1 MSTLNEPILLTY
13 MRNAIGSLTIILLSS
28 ASFAQKFTVSGYLRD
43 AETGESL
50 IGATLVHPKTLSGS
64 SANTHGF
71 YSLTLP
77 KDSVSLVYSYVGYQ
91 PVTMAF
97 FLRSDTVLNINL
109 QSSTLLNEVV
119 VRGTKADEIHESTK
133 MSTLT
138 VPIDQIKALPAF
150 LGETDILKILQLM
163 PGVQSG
169 NEGSTGLYVR
179 GGGPDQN
186 LMLLDGVPIYN
197 ASHLFGFFSVFNA
210 DAINHVELIKGG
222 FPARYGGRLSS
233 VIDINMKE
241 GNMKKIRGEGSI
253 GIISAKATV
262 EGPIVK
268 DKTSFIVS
276 ARRTYIDVLARPIIR
291 SQAKKQ
297 GGSANAGYYFY
308 DLNLKL
314 NHIVNPRNRLYFSTY
329 FGDDKAY
336 AKTKDRYTQGLTT
349 VAVNDEFSLRWGNV
363 ITAAR
368 WNHVFGPKLFSNV
381 TTTYSRYLFDI
392 AQQYEEIRS
401 TPGLAEENDFSGIKY
416 HSGIRDWAAKI
427 DFDYLPS
434 PNHFIRFGANNIWHE
449 FSPGVLAYRSSEEGD
464 TTLGANVTRAFEA
477 AAYVEDDWKVSKN
490 LKINAGIHTSAF
502 SVDNTWYHSIQ
513 PRISSRLLLTD
524 NLSFKA
530 SYSSMTQFIHLLS
543 NVGIGLPTDL
553 WVPSTARIK
562 PQQANQVAIGFAQ
575 TYQSQFEFSLEGY
588 YKKMSNLIEYK
599 DGASYLDIEG
609 DWQDKVATS
618 GHGKSYGMEL
628 LMQKKTGAVTGWI
641 GYTLSKAVRQFD
653 ELNFGKEYA
662 YKYDRRHDISLAL
675 THEWNK
681 RMDFSM
687 VWVYGTGNAITLPIA
702 TYEGASFEVGSR
714 NFSNSPAT
722 YYGDRN
728 SFRMRSYHRLDL
740 SFSWWKDKK
749 WGQRKWT
756 FGVYN
761 AYNRLNPFFINL
773 EQDRQGSGNSKFIQY
788 SLFPVIPSITYSFKF

>member
-1 MSTLNEPILLTY
+1 MRKTIGFVTL
-13 MRNAIGSLTIILLSS
+13 ILLSS
-28 ASFAQKFTVSGYLRD
+28 LSHAQKFTVSGYIKD

-50 IGATLVHPKTLSGS
+50 IGATLLHPTTSSGS

-77 KDSVSLVYSYVGYQ
+77 KDSVSLLYSYVGYQ
-91 PVTMAF
+91 PTTIRF
-97 FLRSDTVLNINL
+97 FLRHDTVITINL
-109 QSSTLLNEVV
+109 QSSTVLNEVV
-119 VRGTKADEIHESTK
+119 ISGTKADPIHETTK
-133 MSTLT
+133 MSTLS
-138 VPIDQIKALPAF
+138 VPIEQIKALPAF
-150 LGETDILKILQLM
+150 MGETDILKILQLM

-210 DAINHVELIKGG
+210 DAINHVEMIKGG

-241 GNMKKIRGEGSI
+241 GNMKKIKGEGSI
-253 GIISAKATV
+253 GIISSKVTV
-262 EGPIVK
+262 EGPITK
-268 DKTSFIVS
+268 DRTSFIIS
-276 ARRTYIDVLARPIIR
+276 ARRTYIDLLAQPIIR
-291 SQAKKQ
+291 AQARRQ
-297 GGSANAGYYFY
+297 GTQANGGYYFY

-314 NHIVNPRNRLYFSTY
+314 NHIINPNNRLFFSTY
-329 FGDDKAY
+329 FGLDKAY
-336 AKTKDRYTQGLTT
+336 AKSKDGYARDTIFTSIK
-349 VAVNDEFSLRWGNV
+349 DEFSLKWGNV
-363 ITAAR
+363 ITATR

-381 TTTYSRYLFDI
+381 TATYSRYLFDI
-392 AQQYEEIRS
+392 SQKAEQTITSPSVPAQTII
-401 TPGLAEENDFSGIKY
+401 SGIQY
-416 HSGIRDWAAKI
+416 HSGIRDWAAKV

-434 PNHFIRFGANNIWHE
+434 PNHFIRFGANNIWHQ
-449 FSPGVLAYRSSEEGD
+449 FSPGVLAFRSSVEGD
-464 TTLGANVTRAFEA
+464 TTIGAKVTNAYEA
-477 AAYVEDDWKVSKN
+477 AVYVEDDWKISKRFK
-490 LKINAGIHTSAF
+490 LNAGIHASAF
-502 SVDNTWYHSIQ
+502 VVEKQLYHSVQ
-513 PRISSRLLLTD
+513 PRISSRFLISD
-524 NLSFKA
+524 DLSFKA
-530 SYSSMTQFIHLLS
+530 SYSTMTQFIHLLT

-553 WVPSTARIK
+553 WVPATARIK
-562 PQQANQVAIGFAQ
+562 PQQANQVAIGFAK
-575 TYQSQFEFSLEGY
+575 TYKSQYEFSLEGY

-599 DGASYLDIEG
+599 DGASYLEIEG
-609 DWQDKVATS
+609 DWQDKVATN
-618 GHGKSYGMEL
+618 GHGKSYGMEVL
-628 LMQKKTGAVTGWI
+628 AQKKTGRVTGWI

-662 YKYDRRHDISLAL
+662 YKYDRRHDISVAM

-687 VWVYGTGNAITLPIA
+687 VWVYGTGNAITLPVA
-702 TYEGASFEVGSR
+702 TYAVASNNVDQRFSYGNNEV
-714 NFSNSPAT
+714 T

-728 SFRMRSYHRLDL
+728 SYRMRSYHRLDL

-756 FGVYN
+756 VGVYN

-773 EQDRQGSGNSKFIQY
+773 EHNHGIVNSKNFIQY
-788 SLFPVIPSITYSFKF
+788 SLFPIIPSITYSFKF

>member
-1 MSTLNEPILLTY
+1 
-13 MRNAIGSLTIILLSS
+13 MRKTIALF
-28 ASFAQKFTVSGYLRD
+28 SFVLFSFALHAQKFTISGYIKD
-43 AETGESL
+43 SETGESL
-50 IGATLVHPKTLSGS
+50 IGATILHKQTTSGS

-77 KDSVSLVYSYVGYQ
+77 KDSVSLIYSYVGYQ
-91 PVTMAF
+91 PTIIGF
-97 FLRSDTVLNINL
+97 FLRHDTVITINL
-109 QSSTLLNEVV
+109 QSSTLLNEVIV
-119 VRGTKADEIHESTK
+119 SGTKADPIHESTK
-133 MSTLT
+133 MSTLS
-138 VPIDQIKALPAF
+138 VPIEQIKALPAF
-150 LGETDILKILQLM
+150 MGETDILKVLQLM

-241 GNMKKIRGEGSI
+241 GNMKKVKGEGSI
-253 GIISAKATV
+253 GLISAKATV
-262 EGPIVK
+262 EGPINK

-276 ARRTYIDVLARPIIR
+276 ARRTYIDVLAQPIIR
-291 SQAKKQ
+291 AQARREGSQTT
-297 GGSANAGYYFY
+297 AGYYFY

-329 FGDDKAY
+329 LGNDKAY
-336 AKTKDRYTQGLTT
+336 AKSKYTDTYDTITTKTDDQ
-349 VAVNDEFSLRWGNV
+349 FSLRWGNV

-392 AQQYEEIRS
+392 SQKYKETQTTPNTSEEY
-401 TPGLAEENDFSGIKY
+401 FSGILY
-416 HSGIRDWAAKI
+416 HSGIRDWAAKV

-434 PNHFIRFGANNIWHE
+434 PNHFIRFGANNIWHR
-449 FSPGVLAYRSSEEGD
+449 FSPGVLAFRSSDEGD
-464 TTLGANVTRAFEA
+464 TTLGANPTNAYEA
-477 AAYVEDDWKVSKN
+477 AVYAEDDWKISQRFK
-490 LKINAGIHTSAF
+490 LNAGVHASAF
-502 SVDNTWYHSIQ
+502 AVENEWYYSVQ
-513 PRISSRLLLTD
+513 PRISSRYLLTD
-524 NLSFKA
+524 DLSFKA
-530 SYSSMTQFIHLLS
+530 SFSSMTQFIHLLT

-553 WVPSTARIK
+553 WVPSTSRIR
-562 PQQANQVAIGFAQ
+562 PQQAKQVAIGFAK
-575 TYQSQFEFSLEGY
+575 TYKSKYEFSLEGY
-588 YKKMSNLIEYK
+588 YKKMTNLIEYK
-599 DGASYLDIEG
+599 DGASYFDVQG
-609 DWQDKVATS
+609 DWQDKVATH
-618 GHGKSYGMEL
+618 GNGKSYGMEVL
-628 LMQKKTGAVTGWI
+628 FQKKTGIVTGWL

-702 TYEGASFEVGSR
+702 TYATASTASSSSGIFYG
-714 NFSNSPAT
+714 NSSAT

-728 SFRMRSYHRLDL
+728 SFRMRSYHRMDV

-756 FGVYN
+756 VGVYN

-773 EQDRQGSGNSKFIQY
+773 EDDFRTRKKKFIQY
-788 SLFPVIPSITYSFKF
+788 SLFPVIPSVTYSFKF

>member
-1 MSTLNEPILLTY
+1 
-13 MRNAIGSLTIILLSS
+13 MRKTIGFVSLILLSCLS
-28 ASFAQKFTVSGYLRD
+28 HAQKFTISGYIKD

-50 IGATLVHPKTLSGS
+50 IGATLIHPKTSSGS

-77 KDSVSLVYSYVGYQ
+77 KDSITLLYSYVGYQ
-91 PVTMAF
+91 PTTIRF
-97 FLRSDTVLNINL
+97 FLRRDTVITINL
-109 QSSTLLNEVV
+109 QSSTVLNEVV
-119 VRGTKADEIHESTK
+119 ISGTKADPIHESTK
-133 MSTLT
+133 MSTLS
-138 VPIDQIKALPAF
+138 VPIEQIKALPAF
-150 LGETDILKILQLM
+150 MGETDILKILQLM

-241 GNMKKIRGEGSI
+241 GNMKKVKGEGSI
-253 GIISAKATV
+253 GLISSKVTV
-262 EGPIVK
+262 EGPIIK
-268 DKTSFIVS
+268 DRTSFIVS
-276 ARRTYIDVLARPIIR
+276 ARRTYIDILAQPIIR
-291 SQAKKQ
+291 SQARKQ
-297 GGSANAGYYFY
+297 GSQASGGYYFY

-314 NHIVNPRNRLYFSTY
+314 NHIINPGNRIFLSTY

-336 AKTKDRYTQGLTT
+336 AKSKYTDRYDTT
-349 VAVNDEFSLRWGNV
+349 TRSSNDEFSLKWGNV

-381 TTTYSRYLFDI
+381 TATYSRYLFDI
-392 AQQYEEIRS
+392 AQQYKETRS
-401 TPGLAEENDFSGIKY
+401 TPNLPEEITYSGIKY

-427 DFDYLPS
+427 DFDYLPN
-434 PNHFIRFGANNIWHE
+434 PDHFIRFGVNNIWHQ
-449 FSPGVLAYRSSEEGD
+449 FSPGVLAFRSSIDGD
-464 TTLGANVTRAFEA
+464 TTVGAKVTSAYEA
-477 AAYVEDDWKVSKN
+477 AAYVEDDWKISKRF
-490 LKINAGIHTSAF
+490 KINAGVHASAF
-502 SVDNTWYHSIQ
+502 AVENEWYYSVQ

-524 NLSFKA
+524 DLSFKA

-562 PQQANQVAIGFAQ
+562 PQQANQVAIGFAK
-575 TYQSQFEFSLEGY
+575 TYKSQYEFSLEGY
-588 YKKMSNLIEYK
+588 YKKMTNLIEYK
-599 DGASYLDIEG
+599 DGASYFDIEG
-609 DWQDKVATS
+609 DWQDKVATN
-618 GHGKSYGMEL
+618 GQGKSYGAEVL
-628 LMQKKTGAVTGWI
+628 VQKKTGAVTGWV

-653 ELNFGKEYA
+653 ELNFGKEYP
-662 YKYDRRHDISLAL
+662 YRYDRRHDVSVAL

-687 VWVYGTGNAITLPIA
+687 VWVYGTGNSVTLPIA
-702 TYEGASFEVGSR
+702 TYQATSNNLNSR
-714 NFSNSPAT
+714 FSSYGNDENV

-756 FGVYN
+756 FGLYN
-761 AYNRLNPFFINL
+761 AYSRLNPFFINL
-773 EQDRQGSGNSKFIQY
+773 EYNYQNNPQGQGLSKQFIQY
-788 SLFPVIPSITYSFKF
+788 SLFPVIPSVTYSFKF

>member
-1 MSTLNEPILLTY
+1 M
-13 MRNAIGSLTIILLSS
+13 ILLSFVS
-28 ASFAQKFTVSGYLRD
+28 SAQKFTISGYLKD
-43 AETGESL
+43 ADTGESL
-50 IGATLVHPKTLSGS
+50 IGATLIHPKTSSGS

-77 KDSVSLVYSYVGYQ
+77 KDSISLVYSYVGYQ
-91 PVTMAF
+91 PTTIKF
-97 FLRSDTVLNINL
+97 SLKRDTVININL
-109 QSSTLLNEVV
+109 QSSTLLNEVIV
-119 VRGTKADEIHESTK
+119 SGTKAEAIHESTK

-138 VPIDQIKALPAF
+138 VGMEQVKALPAF
-150 LGETDILKILQLM
+150 MGETDILKILQLM

-241 GNMKKIRGEGSI
+241 GNMKKLKGEGSI
-253 GIISAKATV
+253 GIISAKVTV

-276 ARRTYIDVLARPIIR
+276 ARRTYIDILSQPIIKA
-291 SQAKKQ
+291 QARREGSEAS
-297 GGSANAGYYFY
+297 GGYFFY

-329 FGDDKAY
+329 LGEDKAY
-336 AKTKDRYTQGLTT
+336 AKTKDRYTRDT
-349 VAVNDEFSLRWGNV
+349 VATDINDQFSLRWGNV

-392 AQQYEEIRS
+392 SQKYRETQT
-401 TPGLAEENDFSGIKY
+401 TPNSPPEDFFSGILY
-416 HSGIRDWAAKI
+416 HSGIRDWAAKV

-434 PNHFIRFGANNIWHE
+434 PNHFIRFGVNNIWHQ
-449 FSPGVLAYRSSEEGD
+449 FSPGVLAFRSSEEGD
-464 TTLGANVTRAFEA
+464 TTIGAKVTSAYEA
-477 AAYVEDDWKVSKN
+477 AAYVEDDWKISQRFK
-490 LKINAGIHTSAF
+490 LNAGIHASAF
-502 SVDNTWYHSIQ
+502 VVESRLYHSVQ
-513 PRISSRLLLTD
+513 PRISSRLLISD
-524 NLSFKA
+524 DFSFKA
-530 SYSSMTQFIHLLS
+530 SYSSMTQFIHLLT

-562 PQQANQVAIGFAQ
+562 PQQANQVAIGFAK
-575 TYQSQFEFSLEGY
+575 TYKSKFEFSLEGY

-609 DWQDKVATS
+609 DWQDKVATN
-618 GHGKSYGMEL
+618 GHGKSYGMEV
-628 LMQKKTGAVTGWI
+628 LMQKKTGAITGWV
-641 GYTLSKAVRQFD
+641 GYTLSKATRQFD

-662 YKYDRRHDISLAL
+662 YKYDRRHDISLAV

-687 VWVYGTGNAITLPIA
+687 VWVFGTGNAITLPIA
-702 TYEGASFEVGSR
+702 TYEQASINYRQSFY
-714 NFSNSPAT
+714 SNNNAAT

-728 SFRMRSYHRLDL
+728 SYRMRSYHRLDL

-756 FGVYN
+756 IGVYN
-761 AYNRLNPFFINL
+761 AYNRLNPFFVNL
-773 EQDRQGSGNSKFIQY
+773 EEDHSGFGGFGRKRFIQY

>member
-1 MSTLNEPILLTY
+1 
-13 MRNAIGSLTIILLSS
+13 MRKTIGLLSLILVS
-28 ASFAQKFTVSGYLRD
+28 IVSHAQKFTISGYLKD
-43 AETGESL
+43 ANSGESL
-50 IGATLVHPKTLSGS
+50 IGATLIHPKTSSGS

-77 KDSVSLVYSYVGYQ
+77 KDSILLIYSYVGYQ
-91 PVTMAF
+91 PATVKF
-97 FLRSDTVLNINL
+97 FLRHDTVINVNLN
-109 QSSTLLNEVV
+109 SATLLNEVV
-119 VRGTKADEIHESTK
+119 VSATKADAIHESTK

-138 VPIDQIKALPAF
+138 VGMEQVKALPAF

-241 GNMKKIRGEGSI
+241 GNMKKVKGEGSI

-276 ARRTYIDVLARPIIR
+276 ARRTYVDLLARPIIR

-297 GGSANAGYYFY
+297 GSSTNAGYYFY
-308 DLNLKL
+308 DFNFKL
-314 NHIVNPRNRLYFSTY
+314 NHIVNPRNRLYLSTY

-336 AKTKDRYTQGLTT
+336 AKTKDRYTQGPTT
-349 VAVNDEFSLRWGNV
+349 AAINDEFSLRWGNV
-363 ITAAR
+363 ITAGR

-392 AQQYEEIRS
+392 SQQYEEIRT
-401 TPGLAEENDFSGIKY
+401 TPDLPEEKTFSGIKY

-434 PNHFIRFGANNIWHE
+434 PDHFIRFGANNIWHE
-449 FSPGVLAYRSSEEGD
+449 FSPGVLAFRSSEEGD
-464 TTLGANVTRAFEA
+464 TTLGATVTRAYEA
-477 AAYVEDDWKVSKN
+477 AAYVEDDWKISKN
-490 LKINAGIHTSAF
+490 FKINAGIHTSAF
-502 SVDNTWYHSIQ
+502 SVDNTWYHSVQ

-524 NLSFKA
+524 DLSFKA

-562 PQQANQVAIGFAQ
+562 PQQANQVAIGLAK
-575 TYQSQFEFSLEGY
+575 TYKSQYEFSLEGY

-599 DGASYLDIEG
+599 DGASYLEIGG
-609 DWQDKVATS
+609 DWQDKVATN

-628 LMQKKTGAVTGWI
+628 LAQKKTGAITGWI

-653 ELNFGKEYA
+653 ELNNGKEYA

-702 TYEGASFEVGSR
+702 TYQVAS
-714 NFSNSPAT
+714 SNSSQGYYRNNEAT

-728 SFRMRSYHRLDL
+728 SFRMNSYHRLDL
-740 SFSWWKDKK
+740 SFSWWKNKK

-756 FGVYN
+756 LAVYN
-761 AYNRLNPFFINL
+761 AYNHRNPFFINL
-773 EQDRQGSGNSKFIQY
+773 EEDYRYSGQGSYNKRFIQY

>member
-1 MSTLNEPILLTY
+1 MRKIIGLLF
-13 MRNAIGSLTIILLSS
+13 LIILAFSS
-28 ASFAQKFTVSGYLRD
+28 QAQKFTISGYIKD

-50 IGATLVHPKTLSGS
+50 IGATLLHLKTSSGS

-77 KDSVSLVYSYVGYQ
+77 KDSISLIYSYVGYQ
-91 PVTMAF
+91 PTTMQF
-97 FLRSDTVLNINL
+97 FLKRDTVIIINL
-109 QSSTLLNEVV
+109 QSSTVLNEVV
-119 VRGTKADEIHESTK
+119 VRGTKADPIHESTK
-133 MSTLT
+133 MSTLS
-138 VPIDQIKALPAF
+138 VPIEQIKALPAF
-150 LGETDILKILQLM
+150 MGETDILKVLQLM

-241 GNMKKIRGEGSI
+241 GNMKKVKGEGSI
-253 GIISAKATV
+253 GSISAKVTV
-262 EGPIVK
+262 EGPINK

-276 ARRTYIDVLARPIIR
+276 ARRTYIDVLAQPIIR
-291 SQAKKQ
+291 AQAKRE
-297 GGSANAGYYFY
+297 GSQTTAGYYFY

-314 NHIVNPRNRLYFSTY
+314 NHILNPRNRLYFSTY
-329 FGDDKAY
+329 LGNDKAY
-336 AKTKDRYTQGLTT
+336 AKSKYTDTYDTISTKTDDQ
-349 VAVNDEFSLRWGNV
+349 FSLRWGNV

-392 AQQYEEIRS
+392 SQKFQETQNTPSISEEY
-401 TPGLAEENDFSGIKY
+401 FSGILY
-416 HSGIRDWAAKI
+416 HSGIRDWAAKV

-434 PNHFIRFGANNIWHE
+434 PNHFIRFGANNIWHR
-449 FSPGVLAYRSSEEGD
+449 FSPGVLAFRSSDEGD
-464 TTLGANVTRAFEA
+464 TTLGANPTSAYEA
-477 AAYVEDDWKVSKN
+477 AVYAEDDWKISQR
-490 LKINAGIHTSAF
+490 LKLNAGVHASAF
-502 SVDNTWYHSIQ
+502 AVENEWYYSIQ
-513 PRISSRLLLTD
+513 PRISSRFLLSD
-524 NLSFKA
+524 DFSFKA
-530 SYSSMTQFIHLLS
+530 SYSSMTQFIHLLT

-553 WVPSTARIK
+553 WVPSTARIR
-562 PQQANQVAIGFAQ
+562 PQQAKQVAIGFAK
-575 TYQSQFEFSLEGY
+575 TYKSQFEFSLEGY
-588 YKKMSNLIEYK
+588 YKKMYNLIEYK
-599 DGASYLDIEG
+599 DGASYLNIEG
-609 DWQDKVATS
+609 DWQDKVATNGEGES
-618 GHGKSYGMEL
+618 LGMEVL
-628 LMQKKTGAVTGWI
+628 IQKKTGAVTGWL

-662 YKYDRRHDISLAL
+662 YKYDRRHDISLAM

-687 VWVYGTGNAITLPIA
+687 AWVYGTGNAITLPIA
-702 TYEGASFEVGSR
+702 TYESASS
-714 NFSNSPAT
+714 NYNSPFSYGNSEAT

-749 WGQRKWT
+749 WGQRKWALA
-756 FGVYN
+756 VYN

-773 EQDRQGSGNSKFIQY
+773 EYRHDNPFSPGSKKFVQY